1 MAIFFTADT
10 HFFHYNIIKYCQRPF
25 IDEFQM
31 NEVIKNIW
39 NNQVKKGDLVY
50 HLGDVSFGGI
60 AETFRLLAE
69 LNGEIILIL
78 GNHDKIIKEN
88 DIFLER
94 FKNITDYLEIEINK
108 KFVVLSHYPMLQW
121 NYAQRGSYH
130 LYGHTHGSVKIKGKA
145 FDVGIDN
152 HPEFKL
158 WSWEE
163 LRAILKQ
170 RKVIDYPVKPE
181 YPLRKVNNLGFIEL
195 IKEEE

>member
-25 IDEFQM
+25 ENELQM
-31 NEVIKNIW
+31 NEIIKNIW
-39 NNQVKKGDLVY
+39 NSQVKKGDLVY

-60 AETFRLLAE
+60 AESFRLLAE

-78 GNHDKIIKEN
+78 GNHDQVIKNNE
-88 DIFLER
+88 IFLER
-94 FKNITDYLEIEINK
+94 FKQIANYLEIEIDK
-108 KFVVLSHYPMLQW
+108 KFIVLSHYPMLQW

-130 LYGHTHGSVKIKGKA
+130 FYGHTHGSIRLQGKA

-152 HPEFKL
+152 HPLFKL

-163 LRAILKQ
+163 LRAIL
-170 RKVIDYPVKPE
+170 RKRSVLEYPQKPDYPK
-181 YPLRKVNNLGFIEL
+181 RKINNYGLIEL
-195 IKEEE
+195 L